1 MKKVGD
7 ILNEKRRIP
16 TQSDIEKGLP
26 IRRYSPKSFFI
37 PNFYLEGGFAAAYPN
52 ATTLV
57 FLAIAKYANAET
69 QSCFPSYDTIARE
82 SGVRNRGTLRHSLRV
97 LEASGILYIRHSKG
111 GSSSNVYVLLDPS
124 NWQLLDRITLDTLKR
139 KRVVSKPAPW
149 QVQKSTPGGITDD
162 TRILRK
168 ESPKEI
174 PENAPLKGEEP
185 GSPAD
190 QESAT
195 EIESALT
202 EIPASTKA
210 MLGKYFSEDQLRTA
224 TAEAVARGHSPTSSQ
239 VLAAARRLGFEPSTP
254 LPTWYR

>member
-37 PNFYLEGGFAAAYPN
+37 PNSYLEGGFAAAYPN

-57 FLAIAKYANAET
+57 FLVIAKYANAET
-69 QSCFPSYDTIARE
+69 QSCFPSYETIARE
-82 SGVRNRGTLRHSLRV
+82 SGVHNRGTLRYSLHI
-97 LEASGILYIRHSKG
+97 LEASGIVYIRHAKG

-124 NWQLLDRITLDTLKR
+124 NWQLLDRITLDTLKG
-139 KRVVSKPAPW
+139 KRAVSKPAPW
-149 QVQKSTPGGITDD
+149 QVQKSTSGSITDD

-185 GSPAD
+185 ESPTD

-195 EIESALT
+195 EIESSQG
-202 EIPASTKA
+202 EIPTSTKA
-210 MLGKYFSEDQLRTA
+210 MLGKYFTEEQLRRAVAEA
-224 TAEAVARGHSPTSSQ
+224 TAHGHPPTSRQ
-239 VLAAARRLGFEPSTP
+239 VLAAARRLEFTPITP
-254 LPTWYR
+254 LPAWYK